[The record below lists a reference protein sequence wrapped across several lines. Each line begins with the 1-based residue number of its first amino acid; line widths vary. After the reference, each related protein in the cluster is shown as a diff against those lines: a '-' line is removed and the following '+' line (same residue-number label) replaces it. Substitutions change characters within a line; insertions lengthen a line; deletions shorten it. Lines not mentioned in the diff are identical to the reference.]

1 MWIVK
6 LIQGVKQLRLS
17 DYFPDIKERFIKNN
31 NLEKSSQKNYKVNIL
46 RSNCHLIFQKIKFRI
61 INSIFSAHRENHF
74 QKNMSKADLQF
85 RSDFVELGSEILL
98 RIGKKSGKSK

>member
-46 RSNCHLIFQKIKFRI
+46 RSNCHLIFQKIKVEI
-61 INSIFSAHRENHF
+61 INRIFSAHRENHF
-74 QKNMSKADLQF
+74 QNNYSKPSNFADF
-85 RSDFVELGSEILL
+85 AKVKALL
-98 RIGKKSGKSK
+98 ICAVGGT